1 MKEDMP
7 MTFAQGNFGIAAART
22 AVVLAAFLFAGPS
35 LALALEK
42 DLTDAN
48 ISNAVENCFFFDKA
62 VPFDP
67 IDVSCTDGI
76 VTLTGTTNN
85 ILAKQRA
92 TRLAQT
98 IKGVR
103 AVVNRIEVKPSMDR
117 TGVEIKSDV
126 EAALLSDP
134 ATDLYEIT
142 VTADNKGHVTL
153 SGEVESWQEKQLVKK
168 VAMGVKGVTGIT
180 NNVDVHYKTDRSDY
194 EIKPEIEEALEWDAL
209 VDHQLIDV
217 KVKDGKVTLSG
228 TVGSAAE
235 KRQAR
240 WDAWV
245 AGVTDVN
252 DSGLKVRRWA
262 RDEDQRKNTYMAKP
276 ESEISQAVE
285 DANLYDPRVKSFNV
299 NPDVIG
305 SMVTLRGTVDNLKA
319 KRAAGENARNTVGV
333 SRVYNRLKVRPAM
346 AHTDEQIETAVQS
359 TLLRDPYVDR
369 YQIAVNVVDG
379 MAYLTG
385 TVDSYFEKAQAE
397 DAASRVNGVVNV
409 SNGLAVTDTHSPIV
423 YDPYIY
429 DWYVED
435 YDWYD
440 YRPVNAVKTDKEIK
454 TAIESELWW
463 SPFVDSDE
471 VAVEVEDGVAAL
483 FGTVDS
489 WSERRAA
496 THNALEGGAIRVD
509 NDLVVA
515 MR

>member
-1 MKEDMP
+1 MKEVP
-7 MTFAQGNFGIAAART
+7 EMTTARGNFGVGVART
-22 AVVLAAFLFAGPS
+22 VVILAALLFAAPS
-35 LALALEK
+35 LTLALEK
-42 DLTDAN
+42 DLTDTN
-48 ISNAVENCFFFDKA
+48 ICNAVENCFFFDKA

-85 ILAKQRA
+85 ILAKRRA

-103 AVVNRIEVKPSMDR
+103 AVVNRMKVEPSMDR
-117 TGVEIKSDV
+117 SGVEIKSDV
-126 EAALLSDP
+126 EAALLSDS
-134 ATDLYEIT
+134 ATDSYEIT
-142 VTADNKGHVTL
+142 VMVDEQGHVTL
-153 SGEVESWQEKQLVKK
+153 SGTVESWQEKQLVEK
-168 VAMGVKGVTGIT
+168 VAMGVKGVSGIT
-180 NNVDVHYKTDRSDY
+180 NNVDVDYKTDRSDY

-217 KVKDGKVTLSG
+217 EVRDGKVTLTG

-245 AGVTDVN
+245 AGVTDVD
-252 DSGLKVRRWA
+252 DSGLKVRKWA
-262 RDEDQRKNTYMAKP
+262 RDEDQRKTTYVAKE
-276 ESEISQAVE
+276 ESEIRQAIE

-305 SMVTLRGTVDNLKA
+305 SVVTLRGTVDNLKA
-319 KRAAGENARNTVGV
+319 KRATAENARNTVGV
-333 SRVYNRLKVRPAM
+333 SRVNNRLKVRPAV
-346 AHTDEQIETAVQS
+346 ARTVEQIETAVRS
-359 TLLRDPYVDR
+359 MLLRDPYVDR

-379 MAYLTG
+379 TAYLTG
-385 TVDSYFEKAQAE
+385 TVDSYFEKGQAE
-397 DAASRVNGVVNV
+397 DAVSRVNGVVNV
-409 SNGLAVTDTHSPIV
+409 SNALAVTDTHSPIV

-454 TAIESELWW
+454 AAIESELWW

-471 VAVEVEDGVAAL
+471 VTVEVEDGVATL